1 MHEYS
6 SSPYDE
12 VLISDKA
19 VLSYSIK
26 LFLNTAMTAQTPP
39 NTPDPQAM
47 KFPLPVPLQV
57 EIELTDVNDASP
69 VWSESSYT
77 AVVPE
82 NTPVGSPVTNV
93 LATDPDLGIN
103 GLVRYQLP
111 ELQGEVDGEFARW
124 GMAELASMRVI
135 SRRCCLICLL
145 ELAKKTYISFRSV
158 LPGPR
163 ERSVVRSS
171 APQREG
177 SQRALRA
184 DRTGPGSRQSAAL
197 LGGHDSRPHW

>member
-1 MHEYS
+1 
-6 SSPYDE
+6 
-12 VLISDKA
+12 
-19 VLSYSIK
+19 
-26 LFLNTAMTAQTPP
+26 
-39 NTPDPQAM
+39 M

-135 SRRCCLICLL
+135 SRGCCLICL
-145 ELAKKTYISFRSV
+145 
-158 LPGPR
+158 
-163 ERSVVRSS
+163 
-171 APQREG
+171 
-177 SQRALRA
+177 
-184 DRTGPGSRQSAAL
+184 
-197 LGGHDSRPHW
+197 

>member
-1 MHEYS
+1 
-6 SSPYDE
+6 
-12 VLISDKA
+12 
-19 VLSYSIK
+19 
-26 LFLNTAMTAQTPP
+26 MTAQAPP

-135 SRRCCLICLL
+135 SRGCCLICL
-145 ELAKKTYISFRSV
+145 
-158 LPGPR
+158 
-163 ERSVVRSS
+163 
-171 APQREG
+171 
-177 SQRALRA
+177 
-184 DRTGPGSRQSAAL
+184 
-197 LGGHDSRPHW
+197 